1 MAKLRS
7 TQVAMGALLLSVIL
21 TAEFVQRQSASYYSA
36 IDVDREGS
44 TETTMYHT
52 IERSRGGLPERDSA
66 LWAKGQERRQPDPRR
81 KASFNEVDTFTH
93 DNVQRLDEDLP
104 LDKIHNSPVYQS
116 MLYSSRTET
125 AFSAAKHGNGVVFVD
140 QTETLDNESVVNSKP
155 TFVFHVGPG

>member
-7 TQVAMGALLLSVIL
+7 TQVAMGALMLSVIF
-21 TAEFVQRQSASYYSA
+21 TAEFVQRQSARYYSE

-44 TETTMYHT
+44 AETIMYHT

-66 LWAKGQERRQPDPRR
+66 LWAKGQERRQPDPMR
-81 KASFNEVDTFTH
+81 KSFNEVDTFTH
-93 DNVQRLDEDLP
+93 DNVERLNQDSP

-140 QTETLDNESVVNSKP
+140 QTETLDNESVANSKP